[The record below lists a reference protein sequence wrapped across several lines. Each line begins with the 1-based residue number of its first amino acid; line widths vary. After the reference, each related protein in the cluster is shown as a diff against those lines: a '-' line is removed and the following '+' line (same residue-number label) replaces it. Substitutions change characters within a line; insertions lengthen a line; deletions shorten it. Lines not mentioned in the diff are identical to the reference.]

1 MDLQKKRDYS
11 FDAVRGFCMFL
22 IPLQHFLAADKPFV
36 YGSVGGYLYL
46 VIDLFVMQVFFFLSG
61 YFSKNAARG
70 RQIAAGSLLWPV
82 IVMWLACGLV
92 RVAGF
97 AIPIRLYR
105 PPYAMWFLLCL
116 FYYRMFQTAYLKIP
130 HLAGVVFVLGLLI
143 GLVPFI
149 GRDFALARAIN
160 WMPYFLLGYYCQPA
174 HISRLR
180 SLKGWQTAGLLAVLL
195 GGIWLF
201 LRYAAFDAYKAV
213 QMADSYAGMHVTVW
227 QGIALHIVVFFT
239 GIAFLVVLLNL
250 FKGRQD
256 RPGLWSWIGQHTM
269 PVYIFHLPV
278 KYLLYRFGIGFGVL
292 QFSAGSLPACMY
304 VAALAFVVTVVLAT
318 PPFNWLYDLL
328 FVRSLAALKWCAGHM
343 LVPAGAV
350 VQKVF
355 DRGLKLLRLT

>member
-1 MDLQKKRDYS
+1 
-11 FDAVRGFCMFL
+11 MFL

-70 RQIAAGSLLWPV
+70 RQIAAGTLLWPV

-149 GRDFALARAIN
+149 GRDFALARAT
-160 WMPYFLLGYYCQPA
+160 FC
-174 HISRLR
+174 
-180 SLKGWQTAGLLAVLL
+180 LA
-195 GGIWLF
+195 I
-201 LRYAAFDAYKAV
+201 
-213 QMADSYAGMHVTVW
+213 
-227 QGIALHIVVFFT
+227 IVSPL
-239 GIAFLVVLLNL
+239 I
-250 FKGRQD
+250 
-256 RPGLWSWIGQHTM
+256 
-269 PVYIFHLPV
+269 
-278 KYLLYRFGIGFGVL
+278 
-292 QFSAGSLPACMY
+292 SAGSGRSKAGRLRGFWRCCSEAYGCSCGMRRLMPIKLCRWRIRMQGCM
-304 VAALAFVVTVVLAT
+304 
-318 PPFNWLYDLL
+318 
-328 FVRSLAALKWCAGHM
+328 
-343 LVPAGAV
+343 
-350 VQKVF
+350 
-355 DRGLKLLRLT
+355 